1 MTEQNYNETDPNKYL
16 MQSGEAIAQISND
29 GLKRA
34 MTSDLV
40 KMSSYCNEEEINK
53 LNSLFNDTYKENG
66 FNIHSAIEFDK
77 ASRLYAWQHWDN
89 DKKEFSNDV
98 LRKNI
103 NEWFEAAVKREQIK
117 EQEKEDYIATKI
129 IVENYEQIIHSKDF
143 IEKFGDWEKAQRL
156 EKAKAAP
163 TIEKDGEIVID
174 GKSITEDIKQARE
187 EKDIDQLK
195 LLANKI
201 GKSVRGTYQ
210 ATDLNNENIQVV
222 KNTANEIKT
231 HDIFKDASVEAIEYI
246 PDFINKGIFVSSEK
260 NEDIITHADIDKYE
274 YLLSG
279 LNVSGEDYTVKS
291 VIAVQKNGDKYYDQR
306 LSKIEKG
313 RLLSDLTKLH
323 KLESLNNLPYNI
335 EDKRLL
341 RICQVS
347 QRPYL
352 DENLK
357 PTQEAV
363 KLVQEGKLYLEKDP
377 VTGFT
382 SMCNEN
388 ECNHKILQ
396 FRNMFNAQQK
406 SHEPKITYENAET
419 ILTNNTHSLDKFSMS
434 KDLNGFIE
442 YTEIDD
448 IFDDEE
454 KKLVHQELVENLSP
468 REILDRC
475 IYKIDNL
482 ENNNLPINEKLSNIK
497 KLDEQHYHAENC
509 SKIIENWIDACGV
522 LGESKDFKNVT
533 KHAKD
538 SFRQNIE
545 NAKNNLSKL
554 DDSFNKYEKKSA
566 ENLVS
571 FNKDEFEYF
580 KHNANT
586 LFDNAVE
593 KILVRDEINKQKEL
607 SQKAELD
614 VWIEKA
620 EKDNK
625 RIQELTKTVEKQNQL
640 LYGKNSVEINGK
652 VRTVEHGLK
661 NAFVKSVEKL
671 DIQNETIRELDSQI
685 YNLTNSK
692 SRNISP
698 KSPSDDGS
706 HSY

>member
-1 MTEQNYNETDPNKYL
+1 MTEQNYNEKDPNKYL
-16 MQSGEAIAQISND
+16 MQSGDAIAQISND

-40 KMSSYCNEEEINK
+40 KMASYCNEEEMNT
-53 LNSLFNDTYKENG
+53 LNSLFNDTYKENE
-66 FNIHSAIEFDK
+66 FDIQSAIEFDK
-77 ASRLYAWQHWDN
+77 ASRLYAWQHWNN

-103 NEWFEAAVKREQIK
+103 NEWFEAAAKREQIK

-187 EKDIDQLK
+187 EKDYDQLR
-195 LLANKI
+195 LYANKI

-231 HDIFKDASVEAIEYI
+231 HNITNKYSVEAIKYI
-246 PDFINKGIFVSSEK
+246 PDFIAKGIYVSSEK
-260 NEDIITHADIDKYE
+260 NEDIVTHADIDKYE

-291 VIAVQKNGDKYYDQR
+291 VIAVQKNGDKYYDQN

-313 RLLSDLTKLH
+313 KLISDLTKLNQ
-323 KLESLNNLPYNI
+323 LESSINIPYNV

-341 RICQVS
+341 RVCQVS

-357 PTQEAV
+357 PTHETV

-406 SHEPKITYENAET
+406 AHEPKITYENAET
-419 ILTNNTHSLDKFSMS
+419 ILTNNAHSLDKLSMS

-522 LGESKDFKNVT
+522 LGESKDFENVT

-538 SFRQNIE
+538 TFRQNIE
-545 NAKNNLSKL
+545 NAKDGALILS
-554 DDSFNKYEKKSA
+554 EKSA
-566 ENLVS
+566 EH
-571 FNKDEFEYF
+571 FIAFQKDEFEYF
-580 KHNANT
+580 KHNAKS

-593 KILVRDEINKQKEL
+593 NIRVRDEINKQKEL

-625 RIQELTKTVEKQNQL
+625 RIQELTETVEKQNQL
-640 LYGKNSVEINGK
+640 LYGNVNLEVNGK
-652 VRTVEHGLK
+652 TRNFPHGLVPGAPK
-661 NAFVKSVEKL
+661 CIEKL
-671 DIQNETIRELDSQI
+671 DEANQKILKLNSIIQSQQ
-685 YNLTNSK
+685 K
-692 SRNISP
+692 SNNISP
-698 KSPSDDGS
+698 KSPSDDT
-706 HSY
+706 HISY

>member
-1 MTEQNYNETDPNKYL
+1 MTEQNYNEKDPNKYL
-16 MQSGEAIAQISND
+16 MQSGDAIAQISND

-40 KMSSYCNEEEINK
+40 KMASYCNEEEMNK
-53 LNSLFNDTYKENG
+53 LNSLFNDTYKEDE
-66 FNIHSAIEFDK
+66 FDIQSAIEFDK

-103 NEWFEAAVKREQIK
+103 NEWFEAAAKREQIK

-187 EKDIDQLK
+187 EKDYDQLR
-195 LLANKI
+195 LYANKI

-231 HDIFKDASVEAIEYI
+231 HNITNKYSVEAIKYI
-246 PDFINKGIFVSSEK
+246 PDFIAKGIYVSSEK
-260 NEDIITHADIDKYE
+260 NEDIVTHADIDKYE

-291 VIAVQKNGDKYYDQR
+291 VIAVQKNGDKYYDQN

-313 RLLSDLTKLH
+313 KLISDLTKLNQ
-323 KLESLNNLPYNI
+323 LESSINLPYNV

-341 RICQVS
+341 RVCQVS

-377 VTGFT
+377 ITGFT

-406 SHEPKITYENAET
+406 AHEPKISYENAET
-419 ILTNNTHSLDKFSMS
+419 ILKNINIPIENISFS
-434 KDLNGFIE
+434 KDRNG
-442 YTEIDD
+442 
-448 IFDDEE
+448 
-454 KKLVHQELVENLSP
+454 LENLVTVYYGENEEVGHVYEDFTP
-468 REILDRC
+468 KEILDKC
-475 IYKIDNL
+475 I
-482 ENNNLPINEKLSNIK
+482 NNLDNQLDNEKLSNIK

-522 LGESKDFKNVT
+522 LGESKDFENVT
-533 KHAKD
+533 KHAKAT
-538 SFRQNIE
+538 FRQNIE
-545 NAKNNLSKL
+545 NAKDGALILS
-554 DDSFNKYEKKSA
+554 EKSA
-566 ENLVS
+566 EH
-571 FNKDEFEYF
+571 FIAFQKDEFEYF
-580 KHNANT
+580 KHNAKP

-593 KILVRDEINKQKEL
+593 NIRVRDEINRQKEL

-625 RIQELTKTVEKQNQL
+625 RIQELTKTVEEQNQL
-640 LYGKNSVEINGK
+640 LYGNVNLEVNGK
-652 VRTVEHGLK
+652 TRNFPHGLVPGTPK
-661 NAFVKSVEKL
+661 CIEKL
-671 DIQNETIRELDSQI
+671 DEANQKILKLNSIIQSQQ
-685 YNLTNSK
+685 K
-692 SRNISP
+692 SNNISP
-698 KSPSDDGS
+698 KSPSDDGG